1 MMNAYDR
8 VEWDYLEA
16 IMAKFRFSP
25 QWISVVMSMV
35 RKILFF
41 VLFNG
46 ENLNGFKP
54 TRGIIQGD
62 PISP

>member
-1 MMNAYDR
+1 MLVLNFKNLGMLQKVDMMKAYDR

-25 QWISVVMSMV
+25 QWILVVMSMV
-35 RKILFF
+35 RKILFY

-46 ENLNGFKP
+46 EK
-54 TRGIIQGD
+54 
-62 PISP
+62 S

>member
-16 IMAKFRFSP
+16 ITAKFRFSP

-35 RKILFF
+35 RKILFS

-46 ENLNGFKP
+46 ENP
-54 TRGIIQGD
+54 
-62 PISP
+62 